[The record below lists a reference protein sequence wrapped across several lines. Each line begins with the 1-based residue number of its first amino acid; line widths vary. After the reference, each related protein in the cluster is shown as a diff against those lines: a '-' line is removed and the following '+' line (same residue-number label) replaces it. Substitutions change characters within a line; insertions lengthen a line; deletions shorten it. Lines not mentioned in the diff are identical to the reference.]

1 MLSQTSNNSP
11 EEKRSNSIEAD
22 EVFEA
27 LEMVEDVGLQLQR
40 VLKKLEK
47 LV

>member
-1 MLSQTSNNSP
+1 MLSQTSNNST